1 MRRLGSTLAIT
12 TVLIGA
18 MASPAFAQRGFWS
31 WLDRLSGP
39 GPTKGWG
46 VEVVLVCDDNRGGD
60 KDGDKDKDKFSG
72 QRALPGCF
80 GRDAFKRG
88 VVFVNIGLANL
99 ETGNNPSD
107 GGGVGA
113 LILMPSVDLRLH
125 RAVDVG
131 VGMGV
136 VRFRPVDDDGGFDAF
151 WKPIF
156 EIGRVTFRPLM
167 VFSEKRHLSFLTV
180 AGRLDA
186 FGGFGANDFGPTAH
200 EVGAELVPSVAI
212 GIDIGTFIWN

>member
-12 TVLIGA
+12 TVLIAA

-46 VEVVLVCDDNRGGD
+46 VEVVLVCDDNEAHR
-60 KDGDKDKDKFSG
+60 S
-72 QRALPGCF
+72 LPGCF
-80 GRDAFKRG
+80 GDDVFKRG
-88 VVFVNIGLANL
+88 VVFVNLGLSNL
-99 ETGNNPSD
+99 ETGSNPSD
-107 GGGVGA
+107 GGAVGA
-113 LILMPSVDLRLH
+113 LILMPSVDPRLH

-136 VRFRPVDDDGGFDAF
+136 VRFRPANGDGRFDAF

-156 EIGRVTFRPLM
+156 EVGRITFRPLM
-167 VFSEKRHLSFLTV
+167 VFSENRHLSFLTV

-186 FGGFGANDFGPTAH
+186 FGAFGANDFGPTAH

-212 GIDIGTFIWN
+212 GIDVGTFFWD